1 MALRRHA
8 AKGLLLPGLLV
19 LCWSSVAAAERLYV
33 NTYGSDWGLWVR
45 GHCLLG
51 TRDGIAVLELEEVAL
66 EPNRGYPQALE
77 VAGFRLAVAYL
88 DAGLDAGS
96 GAARREWEALGPE
109 VAHAVALA
117 PGEVEI
123 VSGVVLDL
131 PPLRPP
137 GAGEVRLL
145 LLQVVMASGT
155 PFPVEV
161 ARVRGG

>member
-19 LCWSSVAAAERLYV
+19 LCWSSLAAAERLYV

-51 TRDGIAVLELEEVAL
+51 TRDGQPVLELEEVAL

-88 DAGLDAGS
+88 DNGGA
-96 GAARREWEALGPE
+96 AARRDWEAVGPE

-123 VSGVVLDL
+123 VSGVVLEL

-155 PFPVEV
+155 PFSVEV
-161 ARVRGG
+161 ARVQGG

>member
-19 LCWSSVAAAERLYV
+19 LCWSSLAAAERLYV

-51 TRDGIAVLELEEVAL
+51 TRDGIPVLELEEVAL

-88 DAGLDAGS
+88 DNGG
-96 GAARREWEALGPE
+96 GAAPRDWEAVGPE

-123 VSGVVLDL
+123 VSGVVLEL

-137 GAGEVRLL
+137 GPGEVRLL

-155 PFPVEV
+155 PFSVEV
-161 ARVRGG
+161 ARVQGG